1 VVVAVIL
8 EVAMLLERVH
18 PIKVLREV
26 LGLMA
31 LIMQEVEVV
40 VRELLEPLRPQ
51 LNVEQV
57 EQD

>member
-1 VVVAVIL
+1 VAVAVIV
-8 EVAMLLERVH
+8 EVAMPLERVH
-18 PIKVLREV
+18 PIKVLQGV

-40 VRELLEPLRPQ
+40 VLELLEPLRPQ